1 MKISRAIAFVA
12 ALAGVLSPA
21 VVNAAQVAA
30 LHAAQV
36 PVADQGD
43 AERERGFR
51 AGLGLVVVKLTGQRT
66 ALADPGVAQL
76 LPRAS
81 GLIEQY
87 NYLPALPA
95 LPARPP
101 GSPAPTATAG
111 AVAPQESGFLLDMH
125 FSAAAVDAALRELNL
140 PLWPAQRSEL
150 LLLASGG
157 EAGSTAVLEV
167 ARRVLAERGIPV
179 LEPLWDMEDR
189 RAIGATEAGFDA
201 ERIAVLA
208 TRYLTNHWLALDPAE
223 GNDPHGGRWRI
234 GGNGAL
240 LSGTVAAD
248 SLAHWVENG
257 IGDAVDQLAARLAY
271 VPQAGTA
278 VLTLVIE
285 EVHSYAS
292 YRTVLDTLE
301 AMEFIR
307 VLQVA
312 SLEAGHLKL
321 ALQLDG
327 DPELLWSALDGNPRF
342 QAIVPATV
350 TVTQVPLIA
359 AESTAEV
366 PAGAESTAQSAVQPR
381 VEAAAQPVAERH
393 YQWREP

>member
-76 LPRAS
+76 LTRAS

-95 LPARPP
+95 RLS
-101 GSPAPTATAG
+101 GSSAPTATAG
-111 AVAPQESGFLLDMH
+111 AVVPRESGFLLDMH

-140 PLWPAQRSEL
+140 PLWPAQRPEL

-208 TRYLTNHWLALDPAE
+208 TRYLTNQWLALDPVE

-278 VLTLVIE
+278 ALTLVIE

-327 DPELLWSALDGNPRF
+327 DPGLLWSALDGNPRF

-350 TVTQVPLIA
+350 TETVVQAPAIA
-359 AESTAEV
+359 AEPTAEV
-366 PAGAESTAQSAVQPR
+366 PAGAESTAQLAVQPK

-393 YQWREP
+393 YQWREL